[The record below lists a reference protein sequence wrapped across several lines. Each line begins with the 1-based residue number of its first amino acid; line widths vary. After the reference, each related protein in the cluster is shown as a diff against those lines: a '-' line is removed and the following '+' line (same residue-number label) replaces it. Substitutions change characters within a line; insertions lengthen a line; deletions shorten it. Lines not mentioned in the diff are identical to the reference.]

1 MGGSIYEGNRI
12 KLKGQGR
19 NYFINHTVE
28 REIAVDK
35 HKLLILGSD
44 FVTIS
49 VVKEAKKLGIYVIVA
64 DLMQNS
70 PTKEEADEAWLIS
83 TTDIDLLEQKC
94 KEEKVIAIMFGASDF
109 IPLRLFTRR
118 KASGWAIACA
128 DRSRSCGPSRT

>member
-1 MGGSIYEGNRI
+1 MN
-12 KLKGQGR
+12 
-19 NYFINHTVE
+19 N
-28 REIAVDK
+28 

-49 VVKEAKKLGIYVIVA
+49 VVKEAKKLGVYVIVA

-94 KEEKVIAIMFGASDF
+94 KEEKVTAIMFGASDF
-109 IPLRLFTRR
+109 NIENARVLCRRLNLPIYCDNDSSW
-118 KASGWAIACA
+118 KAARNKSVFKEFCKQTGAPVAKDYYIT
-128 DRSRSCGPSRT
+128 DNMLKEE